1 MNNITVKLGTSFL
14 LFLLWASFSFA
25 QDRYDPRGVVRGQLM
40 NLISVRFGP
49 EFKSVGFSIFDSLIF
64 HSQNESKHIQDPYK
78 TLKGCVLFSTY
89 KDNGDGLPDNFIAG
103 MVKNGQIVWDNA
115 PGTSA
120 DLGGRLLSA
129 QDINNDKEVD
139 LLISESDREFALTR
153 RGPFLY
159 YLYILSWDG
168 IRGRFI
174 NAFDSS
180 GTSVMVGD
188 GDFVLVNKDGDN
200 IKEIHATLPDID
212 MDWGDHKTT
221 AFPHITYTWNGSKY
235 GLWVSARKISK
246 SVKQNK

>member
-103 MVKNGQIVWDNA
+103 RTVRSFGIMPQ
-115 PGTSA
+115 
-120 DLGGRLLSA
+120 A
-129 QDINNDKEVD
+129 QAQTWAED
-139 LLISESDREFALTR
+139 F
-153 RGPFLY
+153 FL
-159 YLYILSWDG
+159 
-168 IRGRFI
+168 
-174 NAFDSS
+174 
-180 GTSVMVGD
+180 
-188 GDFVLVNKDGDN
+188 
-200 IKEIHATLPDID
+200 
-212 MDWGDHKTT
+212 
-221 AFPHITYTWNGSKY
+221 
-235 GLWVSARKISK
+235 RKISITIK
-246 SVKQNK
+246 RWTY